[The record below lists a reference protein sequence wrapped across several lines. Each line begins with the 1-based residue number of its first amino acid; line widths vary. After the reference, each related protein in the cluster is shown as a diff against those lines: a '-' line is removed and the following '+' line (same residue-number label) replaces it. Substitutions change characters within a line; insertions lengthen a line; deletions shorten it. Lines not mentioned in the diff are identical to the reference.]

1 MKNKKP
7 TCKSETEIKYGIM
20 PIRKYKKAK
29 KGKRG
34 HYHVIVDSNDDQYFS
49 VGLTSDNPKNKRNQK
64 LHKVYESNGKI
75 ARMKRSATIDKKST
89 YSKNVANFNIDIE
102 SEKKASIIIH
112 NKSKKK

>member
-7 TCKSETEIKYGIM
+7 TDKSESKIKYGTM
-20 PIRKYKKAK
+20 PIRRYKKENYKNKA
-29 KGKRG
+29 

-75 ARMKRSATIDKKST
+75 ARMKRSATIDKKNT
-89 YSKNVANFNIDIE
+89 YDKKVANFNIDIE
-102 SEKKASIIIH
+102 SEKKASIIVH